1 MSEVILV
8 DANDAPIGEM
18 EKMEAHRLGVLHRAF
33 SIFIF
38 NKKGEMLLQRRAPNK
53 YHNGGLWSNS
63 CCSHPI
69 PGEDTLAA
77 AEKRLKE
84 EMGFTTSLTKIF
96 DFKYK
101 TLFDN
106 GLTEHEFDHV
116 FVGEYD
122 GQIIPNYNEISD
134 YTFLSLDEI
143 SASIEANPEKFTSW
157 FKIAFEKVVSYRS
170 ELIVIA

>member
-1 MSEVILV
+1 MSDVILV
-8 DANDAPIGEM
+8 DTNDVAIGEM
-18 EKMEAHRLGVLHRAF
+18 EKMEAHRSGLLHRAF

-38 NKKGEMLLQRRAPNK
+38 NKNGQMLLQRRAPNK
-53 YHNGGLWSNS
+53 YHNGGLWSNT
-63 CCSHPI
+63 CCSHPK

-77 AEKRLKE
+77 AQKRLQE
-84 EMGFTTSLTKIF
+84 EMGFTTSLKKIF

-101 TLFDN
+101 TLFEN

-134 YTFLSLDEI
+134 YTFLSLDDI
-143 SASIEANPEKFTSW
+143 NASIVANPEKFTSW
-157 FKIAFEKVVSYRS
+157 FKIAFGKVATYRT
-170 ELIVIA
+170 ELIAFA